1 MRHMLTKAKPIINMI
16 RLALVEDNLQDLYL
30 LKSLLEKEEGI
41 HIIATATTG
50 KEGIALV
57 LKYQPDIV
65 VLDIR
70 LPDLSGIECVR
81 KLRPECGN
89 TNFIMYTVFDEDTL
103 VHEAIVAGANAY
115 VLKNSTPDFLIYT
128 IREVHEGRSPMS
140 SDIARKIVNQLQRIP
155 QNNNYSISKREAM
168 VLEELAKG
176 NSYEEI
182 AGALHISV
190 KTIKFHIYRIYEKL
204 QVHNRTQ
211 AIKKY
216 YNR

>member
-1 MRHMLTKAKPIINMI
+1 MI
-16 RLALVEDNLQDLYL
+16 RLAIVEDNLQDLYL

-41 HIIATATTG
+41 HIIGTATTG

-65 VLDIR
+65 LFDVR
-70 LPDLSGIECVR
+70 LPDISGIECVR
-81 KLRPECGN
+81 KLRPECSN
-89 TNFIMYTVFDEDTL
+89 TNFIMCTVFDEDTL
-103 VHEAIVAGANAY
+103 VYDAIVAGANAY
-115 VLKNSTPDFLIYT
+115 VLKNSAPDFLIYT

-140 SDIARKIVNQLQRIP
+140 NDIARKIVNQLQRIP
-155 QNNNYSISKREAM
+155 QNSSYSISKREAM

-176 NSYEEI
+176 HSYEEI
-182 AGALHISV
+182 ARALHISV